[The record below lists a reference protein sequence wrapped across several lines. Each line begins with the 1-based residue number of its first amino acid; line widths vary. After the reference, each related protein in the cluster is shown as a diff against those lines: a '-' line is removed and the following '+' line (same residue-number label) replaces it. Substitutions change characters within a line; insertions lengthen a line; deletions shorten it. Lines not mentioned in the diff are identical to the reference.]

1 MSNGGKLITPSL
13 IKDRKIQPSQ
23 LIISKETSNK
33 LNNLLR
39 KVVTSKEGTASLADK
54 DGYYVGGKTG
64 TAESYGDKKNRINTF
79 ISIFPSNK
87 PNYTLFVML
96 ENPKINKDLI
106 YHYRG
111 VKTKAPYNT
120 SGWNSVYVAGKIIE
134 KIGPILAINNKE
146 FTDQYVVEKFN

>member
-1 MSNGGKLITPSL
+1 MIELSKFPDEP
-13 IKDRKIQPSQ
+13 IK
-23 LIISKETSNK
+23 IISEETSNI
-33 LNNLLR
+33 LR
-39 KVVTSKEGTASLADK
+39 KILRQVVSSENGTASLADK

-79 ISIFPSNK
+79 ISVFPTNK

-106 YHYRG
+106 YEYRG
-111 VKTKAPYNT
+111 IKTKAPYNT

-134 KIGPILAINNKE
+134 KIGPILAINNEE
-146 FTDQYVVEKFN
+146 FTGQHVIEKIN